1 VSTAAGSLLT
11 YIDTPV
17 VVGDP
22 DGRVAYVNP
31 AFEKGFS
38 VDLEGV
44 MGQPLAHL
52 FDGGAREFVLASVA
66 EACELGET
74 VRFRIRQGGVGFGA
88 IASPIVA
95 EDARVGV
102 ALLLVELAATD
113 ERSLTLCREMTECLD
128 DLGRILDEMLEQTGG
143 RRAERY
149 RALVEDGVRAL
160 GRAHKWSGEL
170 ESVISG
176 KPASA
181 ATPSRFDPVAVLRD
195 AAARA
200 RPEFESAGL
209 SLEVLVP
216 AQLPE
221 LRGDGGLL
229 ELALSHL
236 LRIHRVGANDTS
248 LVTMSARIRP
258 RGDGTSVVI
267 SVIGSGA
274 VEGDAPEEDA
284 FSTVRSLVEEIGGE
298 IRISDAPLGGRA
310 TVIRL
315 MVA

>member
-1 VSTAAGSLLT
+1 MSTAAGSLLT
-11 YIDTPV
+11 YVDTPV

-38 VDLEGV
+38 VDLKAV
-44 MGQPLAHL
+44 MGRPLADL
-52 FDGGAREFVLASVA
+52 FDGGAREFVLTSVA
-66 EACELGET
+66 EACERGET
-74 VRFRIRQGGVGFGA
+74 VRFRIRQGGVGFRA

-113 ERSLTLCREMTECLD
+113 ERSLILCREMIDGLD

-170 ESVISG
+170 ESLMSG
-176 KPASA
+176 KFAFA

-200 RPEFESAGL
+200 RPEFEEAGL
-209 SLEVLVP
+209 SLELLVP

-221 LRGDGGLL
+221 LRGDGGRL

-236 LRIHRVGANDTS
+236 LRIHRAGADDTS
-248 LVTMSARIRP
+248 TVTMAARVTA
-258 RGDGTSVVI
+258 RGDATSVVI
-267 SVIGSGA
+267 SVVGGGK
-274 VEGDAPEEDA
+274 GDKKDNGGNSYTDA
-284 FSTVRSLVEEIGGE
+284 H
-298 IRISDAPLGGRA
+298 DA
-310 TVIRL
+310 T
-315 MVA
+315 

>member
-1 VSTAAGSLLT
+1 MSTAAGSLLT

-38 VDLEGV
+38 VDLGGV
-44 MGQPLAHL
+44 VGKPLAHL

-74 VRFRIRQGGVGFGA
+74 IRFRIRQGGVGFGA

-102 ALLLVELAATD
+102 VLLLVELAATD
-113 ERSLTLCREMTECLD
+113 ERSLTLCREMIECLD
-128 DLGRILDEMLEQTGG
+128 DLGRLLNEMLDQTGG
-143 RRAERY
+143 RLAERY

-160 GRAHKWSGEL
+160 GRANKWSGEL
-170 ESVISG
+170 QSLLSG
-176 KPASA
+176 KSASA
-181 ATPSRFDPVAVLRD
+181 ATPKRFDPVAVLRD
-195 AAARA
+195 TAARA
-200 RPEFESAGL
+200 RPDFEESGL
-209 SLEVLVP
+209 SLELLVP

-221 LRGDGGLL
+221 LRGDGVVL

-236 LRIHRVGANDTS
+236 LRIHRVGAHDEST
-248 LVTMSARIRP
+248 VTMAARTTGRD
-258 RGDGTSVVI
+258 DGTSVVI
-267 SVIGSGA
+267 SVVGGGEE
-274 VEGDAPEEDA
+274 EGDASEGDA
-284 FSTVRSLVEEIGGE
+284 FSTVRALVEEIGGE
-298 IRISDAPLGGRA
+298 VRVSDAPLGGRA
-310 TVIRL
+310 TAIRL

>member
-1 VSTAAGSLLT
+1 MSTAAGSLLT

-31 AFEKGFS
+31 AFERGFS
-38 VDLEGV
+38 VDLKGV
-44 MGQPLAHL
+44 VGRPLAHL
-52 FDGGAREFVLASVA
+52 FDGGARESVLASVA
-66 EACELGET
+66 EACERGET
-74 VRFRIRQGGVGFGA
+74 VRFRIRQGGVGFRA

-113 ERSLTLCREMTECLD
+113 ERSLILCREMTECLD
-128 DLGRILDEMLEQTGG
+128 DLGGILDEMLEQTGG

-149 RALVEDGVRAL
+149 RALVENGARAL
-160 GRAHKWSGEL
+160 GRATKWSGEL

-176 KPASA
+176 KFASA

-195 AAARA
+195 TAARA
-200 RPEFESAGL
+200 RPEFEEAGL
-209 SLEVLVP
+209 SLELLVP

-236 LRIHRVGANDTS
+236 LRIHRAGADDTS
-248 LVTMSARIRP
+248 PITMAARITA
-258 RGDGTSVVI
+258 RGDATSVVI
-267 SVIGSGA
+267 SVVGGGEA
-274 VEGDAPEEDA
+274 EGDASEGDA
-284 FSTVRSLVEEIGGE
+284 FPTVRALVEEIGGE

-310 TVIRL
+310 TAIRL
-315 MVA
+315 TAA